1 MTIMIVDM
9 ITGEIKSL
17 VFLFMNYLSSFPVNV
32 NLATVSY
39 GLMVP
44 KVFNI
49 DLRESIRQ
57 YWEGLEIDQV
67 SIVVETYSVIV
78 ICLIFQA
85 RIWSA
90 KVLGMIFL
98 K

>member
-1 MTIMIVDM
+1 MIVDM

-17 VFLFMNYLSSFPVNV
+17 VFLFMNYLSSFPMNV

-39 GLMVP
+39 GLRVP

>member
-17 VFLFMNYLSSFPVNV
+17 VFLFMNYLSLFPMNV

-39 GLMVP
+39 GLRVP

>member
-1 MTIMIVDM
+1 MTLMIVDM

-39 GLMVP
+39 GLRVP